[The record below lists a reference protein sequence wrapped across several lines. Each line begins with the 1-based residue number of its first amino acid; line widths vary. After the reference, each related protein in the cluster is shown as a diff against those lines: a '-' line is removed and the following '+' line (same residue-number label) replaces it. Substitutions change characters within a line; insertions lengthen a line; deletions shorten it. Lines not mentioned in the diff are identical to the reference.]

1 MKSFLA
7 LPPHSLEERYNKYL
21 AKAAGSL
28 PPLGLLYLAAV
39 LRQRGHEVQV
49 CDGSMQDYTTMMDRI
64 RTFKPDFVG
73 FSTMAFIWRQTKQ
86 MVANIKREFPD
97 VKIALGGNHA
107 TIYKKRCLNE
117 CPEADFVMFGE
128 CEQTLAEVADALT
141 KEKSF
146 AGIRGL
152 IYRKGKKLVQ
162 NADRP
167 LIQDLDS
174 LPFPARD
181 LLNIIDYTPAM
192 EQYKRKPVT
201 NVMTSR
207 GCPFQCT
214 FCTSRNTGM
223 RLRSPQNVVLELK
236 ELVETYGVREVAFWD
251 DTFTLNQARIRELC
265 RLITEAKLD
274 IIWSAHSRANTLTLE
289 TAQAMADA
297 GCWKIFFGIESLV
310 QKNLDTIKKGITV
323 QQAFDAIK
331 ITKQVGIQSECS
343 FMFGIPGETYEEA
356 LTTINLIKKLSP
368 DYAKFFQHTFF
379 EGQEREELEK
389 VGTLVTD
396 DLENVTGNTVT
407 FVPHSMTRE
416 QLESLVP
423 LAYRKFYLRPK
434 YVFNYL
440 KRMRSFEDVKR
451 AVNGFRAVV
460 SMKVAQSS
468 GL

>member
-1 MKSFLA
+1 MKAFLA
-7 LPPHSLEERYNKYL
+7 LPPHSLIDRYNKSL

-39 LRQRGHEVQV
+39 LRKAGHEVQV
-49 CDGSMQDYTTMMDRI
+49 CDGSMQDYATMMRRI
-64 RTFKPDFVG
+64 REFKPDFLG
-73 FSTMAFIWRQTKQ
+73 FSTMAFLWHQTKQ
-86 MVANIKREFPD
+86 MIKNIKTEFPNMT
-97 VKIALGGNHA
+97 IALGGNHS
-107 TIYKKRCLNE
+107 TIYKKRCLKE
-117 CPEADFVMFGE
+117 CPEADLIMFGE
-128 CEQTLAEVADALT
+128 CEITAVEVVNALAN
-141 KEKSF
+141 KKSL
-146 AGIRGL
+146 AGIKG
-152 IYRKGKKLVQ
+152 IVYRKGKTFVQ
-162 NADRP
+162 TEERP
-167 LIQDLDS
+167 QIKDLDS

-181 LLNIIDYTPAM
+181 LIDITDYTPAM

-207 GCPFQCT
+207 GCPFQCS

-223 RLRSPQNVVLELK
+223 RLRSPANVLVELK
-236 ELVETYGVREVAFWD
+236 ELVEKYGVKEVAFWD

-265 RLITEAKLD
+265 QLIKDNHLN

-289 TAQAMADA
+289 TAQAMKDA

-331 ITKQVGIQSECS
+331 ITKQVGIESECS

-356 LTTINLIKKLSP
+356 ITTINLIKKLNP
-368 DYAKFFQHTFF
+368 NYAKFFQHTFF

-389 VGTLVTD
+389 VGTLITD

-407 FVPHSMTRE
+407 FVPYSMTRE

-423 LAYRKFYLRPK
+423 LAYRSFYLRPR
-434 YVFNYL
+434 YMLNYL
-440 KRMRSFEDVKR
+440 KRMRSPEDIKR
-451 AVNGFRAVV
+451 AYRGFRAVV
-460 SMKVAQSS
+460 SMKASH
-468 GL
+468 